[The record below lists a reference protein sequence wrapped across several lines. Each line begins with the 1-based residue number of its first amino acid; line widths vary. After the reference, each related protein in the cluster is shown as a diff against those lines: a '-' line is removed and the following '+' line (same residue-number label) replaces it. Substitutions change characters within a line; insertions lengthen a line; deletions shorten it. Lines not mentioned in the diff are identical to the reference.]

1 MRWLRQLIL
10 FGIGGF
16 LYVLIELFTRGRS
29 HWSMFLVGGM
39 AFYLIGCIN
48 EYTRRD
54 LAMLW
59 QMAAGAII
67 ITLLELIAGIIV
79 NIILGWNVWDYS
91 NLPGNLLGQICP
103 QFTVLWFLLSAVAV
117 YLDDWIRWLLWGE
130 ERPKYKF

>member
-1 MRWLRQLIL
+1 MRWLRPLIL
-10 FGIGGF
+10 FGIGSF

-54 LAMLW
+54 LAMRW